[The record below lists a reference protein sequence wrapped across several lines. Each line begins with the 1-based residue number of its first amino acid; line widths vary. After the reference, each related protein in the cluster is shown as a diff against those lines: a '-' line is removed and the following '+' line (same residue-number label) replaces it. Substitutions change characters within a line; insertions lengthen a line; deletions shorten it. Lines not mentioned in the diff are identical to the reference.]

1 MTLRPDVPPDAA
13 SAGWTALRS
22 TSMPLE
28 PVTEAVPP
36 SDAGLD
42 AQLLELFFD
51 RVPMGVAVFTPDMRL
66 VRCNKTWVGFYEH
79 YFGVGPEYTTP
90 GRHLHELIPGNEES
104 LRPLIENALAG
115 RVVRQAAHHVGIPGL
130 DTYWDV
136 VFAPLFD
143 NGEVVGVV
151 DIVTDATDR
160 VLAFRGLEARI
171 GAFTRIAAASAVDQP
186 LAVTLREV
194 VAALRDSVDVA
205 AASVVTWADGSPV
218 VVDDGAFGEGY
229 PEALARLWAEF
240 GVAERPQRE
249 LPRIGVRPGYRAAAA
264 AEPALAS
271 VVPYWQRVPWDDL
284 VAVPLVPG
292 GRPLGELQVHL
303 HPGRALREDDEA
315 FLVALADQAAV
326 AAQNANLFSATA
338 QNATL
343 LERQRLARELHD
355 SVSQALFSMTLHA
368 RAAQR
373 HLETAGIASD
383 AAAAREVERLREL
396 TTGAL
401 AEMRALIFELRPGAL
416 AEEGLVAAVCKQAA
430 ALEAR
435 SGTTM
440 RVEAPGERLEL
451 APDVEE
457 HLYRLVLEALNN
469 ALKHADAE
477 TIDVSLQ
484 LGAGSEGDALVVT
497 VRDHGRGFDP
507 GQEHPGHLG
516 LHTMADRA
524 AAVGGRL
531 EIVSAPGRGT
541 SVIVTVPYV
550 IPPRS
555 G

>member
-1 MTLRPDVPPDAA
+1 
-13 SAGWTALRS
+13 
-22 TSMPLE
+22 MPLGI
-28 PVTEAVPP
+28 VTEPATGNEG
-36 SDAGLD
+36 AGLD

-79 YFGVGPEYTTP
+79 YFGVGPDYTSP
-90 GRHLHELIPGNEES
+90 GKHLHELIPGNEES

-115 RVVRQAAHHVGIPGL
+115 RVVREAAHHVGIPGL

-136 VFAPLFD
+136 VFAPLFE

-160 VLAFRGLEARI
+160 VLAFRRLEARI

-186 LAVTLREV
+186 LEVTLREV
-194 VAALRDSVDVA
+194 VAALRESIDVA
-205 AASVVTWADGSPV
+205 AAGIVTWADGAPTV
-218 VVDDGAFGEGY
+218 IDDGTFGEGY
-229 PEALARLWAEF
+229 PAALARLWATL
-240 GVAERPQRE
+240 GVGERAERE
-249 LPRIGVRPGYRAAAA
+249 LPRIAVRPGYRSAAA

-271 VVPYWQRVPWDDL
+271 VVPYWERVPWDDL

-303 HPGRALREDDEA
+303 HPGRSLREDDEA

-326 AAQNANLFSATA
+326 AAQNASLFSATT

-368 RAAQR
+368 GAAQR
-373 HLETAGIASD
+373 HLEAAGLG
-383 AAAAREVERLREL
+383 AATPAAREVERLREL

-416 AEEGLVAAVCKQAA
+416 AEEGLVAAVRKQAA
-430 ALEAR
+430 ALEGR
-435 SGTTM
+435 TGTAV
-440 RVEAPGERLEL
+440 RVEAPAERLEL
-451 APDVEE
+451 GRGVEE

-469 ALKHADAE
+469 ALKHADADSV
-477 TIDVSLQ
+477 DVHLRV
-484 LGAGSEGDALVVT
+484 EGDHLLVG
-497 VRDHGRGFDP
+497 VRDDGRGFDP
-507 GQEHPGHLG
+507 RQDHPGHLG
-516 LHTMADRA
+516 LHTMRERA
-524 AAVGGRL
+524 AAVGGHL
-531 EIVSAPGRGT
+531 EVTSAPGRGT
-541 SVIVTVPYV
+541 SVLVRLPYV
-550 IPPRS
+550 IRPRS